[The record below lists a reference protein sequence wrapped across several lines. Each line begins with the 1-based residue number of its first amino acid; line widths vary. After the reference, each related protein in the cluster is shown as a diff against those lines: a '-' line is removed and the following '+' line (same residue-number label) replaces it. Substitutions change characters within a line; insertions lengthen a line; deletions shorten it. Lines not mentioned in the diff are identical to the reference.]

1 MVIKIMTRV
10 ICNKII
16 IMVNIQQW
24 NSMTGISR
32 SNKRLM
38 QDKSMTR
45 DILLRIIQW
54 QLVLSIKLR
63 IQLTKL

>member
-1 MVIKIMTRV
+1 MMVIKIMTRV

-24 NSMTGISR
+24 NSMTGISK
-32 SNKRLM
+32 SNKKPM

-45 DILLRIIQW
+45 DNIIKNNTMAI
-54 QLVLSIKLR
+54 SIISK
-63 IQLTKL
+63 TKDTIN

>member
-1 MVIKIMTRV
+1 MMVIKIMTRV

-24 NSMTGISR
+24 NSMTGISK
-32 SNKRLM
+32 SNKRPM

-45 DILLRIIQW
+45 DNIIKNNTMAI
-54 QLVLSIKLR
+54 SIISK
-63 IQLTKL
+63 TKDTIN

>member
-1 MVIKIMTRV
+1 MMVIKIMTRV

-32 SNKRLM
+32 SNKRPM

-45 DILLRIIQW
+45 DNIIKNNTM
-54 QLVLSIKLR
+54 VISIINK
-63 IQLTKL
+63 TKDTIN

>member
-1 MVIKIMTRV
+1 MMVIKIMTRV

-24 NSMTGISR
+24 NSMTGISK

-45 DILLRIIQW
+45 DNIIKNNTMAI
-54 QLVLSIKLR
+54 SIINK
-63 IQLTKL
+63 TKDTIN